1 MVLKFMK
8 FLIAGLPTAIIYF
21 GIYLCL
27 ANLISPIL
35 ATIVAFPVAVAV
47 SYFLNSVFVFTSS
60 KGSFKIFLLIAFS
73 GLFLNMLLIFIFT
86 ELVIKNSTI
95 AGAIVVT
102 VIPIHNF
109 LLNYKLNFK

>member
-8 FLIAGLPTAIIYF
+8 FLIAGLLTAIVYF
-21 GIYLCL
+21 GIYLYL
-27 ANLISPIL
+27 ASLISPIL
-35 ATIVAFPVAVAV
+35 ATIVAFAVSVIV

-60 KGSFKIFLLIAFS
+60 KGSFKIFLCIAFS

-86 ELVIKNSTI
+86 ELIKNSVI
-95 AGAIVVT
+95 AGVIVVM
-102 VIPIHNF
+102 VIPFHNF

>member
-8 FLIAGLPTAIIYF
+8 FLIAGLLTAIIYF
-21 GIYLCL
+21 GIYLYL

>member
-1 MVLKFMK
+1 MGLKFIK
-8 FLIAGLPTAIIYF
+8 FLLAGLLTAIVYF
-21 GIYLCL
+21 GIYLYL
-27 ANLISPIL
+27 ASLISPIL
-35 ATIVAFPVAVAV
+35 ATIVAFAVSVIV

-109 LLNYKLNFK
+109 LLKYKLNFK

>member
-21 GIYLCL
+21 GIYLYL
-27 ANLISPIL
+27 ANLILPIL
-35 ATIVAFPVAVAV
+35 ATIVAFPVSVAV

-60 KGSFKIFLLIAFS
+60 KGSFKIFFLIAFS

>member
-1 MVLKFMK
+1 MFLKYMK
-8 FLIAGLPTAIIYF
+8 FSIAGLLTAIVYF
-21 GIYLCL
+21 GIYLYL

-35 ATIVAFPVAVAV
+35 ATIIGFSIAFFV
-47 SYFLNSVFVFTSS
+47 SYFLNSIFVFTSS
-60 KGSFKIFLLIAFS
+60 KGSLKIFLLIALS

-86 ELVIKNSTI
+86 ELVIKNSAI

-109 LLNYKLNFK
+109 FLNYKLNFK